1 MEKGRTY
8 TFVQLYQTV
17 AAPQVQLYPMHTN
30 TWFYIQEPGAA
41 SSSDIKAVS
50 YRYATVRTES
60 LQEPIQDEAFG
71 RCDGEASAAVVAKY
85 VTDNNA
91 GLARAVTAHR
101 AGDAPEDPDA
111 RLVVEATRK
120 NSRIST
126 VTAPGVT
133 VASLATIALLLA
145 RAARERLQLRRALL
159 AAQVARVLL

>member
-1 MEKGRTY
+1 
-8 TFVQLYQTV
+8 
-17 AAPQVQLYPMHTN
+17 MHTN